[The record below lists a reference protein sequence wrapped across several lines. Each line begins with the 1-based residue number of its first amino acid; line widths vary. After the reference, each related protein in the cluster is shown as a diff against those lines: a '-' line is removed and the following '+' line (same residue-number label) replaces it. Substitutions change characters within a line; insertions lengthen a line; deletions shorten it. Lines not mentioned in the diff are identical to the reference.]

1 MAFFH
6 HSHESEEETSDRR
19 RSSSNSLRDLQARA
33 YAKWVVAG
41 TVKKSSNQHAG
52 FEAERSRRHFW
63 QEEAAR
69 FGIVMRT

>member
-1 MAFFH
+1 MAFLR
-6 HSHESEEETSDRR
+6 HSHENEEEPIGRR
-19 RSSSNSLRDLQARA
+19 RSSSLRDLQARA

-41 TVKKSSNQHAG
+41 TVKKSSRPSG
-52 FEAERSRRHFW
+52 FEAERTRRHFW